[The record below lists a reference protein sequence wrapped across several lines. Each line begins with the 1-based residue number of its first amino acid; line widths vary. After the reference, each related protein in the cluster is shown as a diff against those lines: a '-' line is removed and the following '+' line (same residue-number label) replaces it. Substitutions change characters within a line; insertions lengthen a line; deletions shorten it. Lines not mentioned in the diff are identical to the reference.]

1 MKASKIFSLFIGICL
16 FQVSFG
22 NAVYLEYDQSCMD
35 RYEYRYKGVEFGASH
50 IVYHLRQNNNE
61 KVVLEV
67 GIESKID
74 YEIKPRNLK
83 TCRDISLNERM
94 VRDVNN
100 GDVQLFIVKRSGK
113 GYNVSP
119 VGIATYSQITPQ
131 GFAFVTLDNMFSY
144 KYNQP
149 ANGTNLAKKDSEAKV
164 FYNGTLSHNCPRKY
178 LFTKTK
184 SKAGRNYTEYT
195 IIPEIGILEE
205 KTGFNQTDAANNV
218 LELVAINGLPI
229 ESYLKDYCRGKD
241 LNYVYSGTF
250 YSNRTGI
257 AASKPYRGSTMADLE
272 RGRNSRPGTKTNEGS
287 SSTDNSSSTASTGV
301 PKSTS
306 FNCPVYKDIDRGLY
320 IDRNTGNP
328 ANLSCGGNNYRNGRM
343 VNSPIPNNNL
353 AGDTASSN
361 VVNVNPG
368 PSTDGYDY
376 CLEQSSDGIH
386 VVQPSETLYGIA
398 QMYNLSV
405 EEIRGFNKLKDDRI
419 FPCMK
424 IKTKTK
430 FSAKV
435 NDELVSKEAPE
446 FLIHVVAPGET
457 IYQIASKYGYTVD
470 KFKEIN
476 GLESNFISVGQ
487 KLRISNCNCPT
498 PTSKPET
505 FTVVENDI
513 PDSFESTA
521 ERRLIVDNNQKRK
534 VHIVRENETIYVIA
548 KQYDLSVAKLRE
560 LNNLEVNEVIIP
572 YQRLYIN

>member
-1 MKASKIFSLFIGICL
+1 MKASKIFSLLIGIFL
-16 FQVSFG
+16 FQVSYG
-22 NAVYLEYDQSCMD
+22 NTVYLEYDQSCMD

-74 YEIKPRNLK
+74 YESRPNNIK
-83 TCRDISLNERM
+83 TCRDVSLNERM

-100 GDVQLFIVKRSGK
+100 GDIQLFIVKKSGK

-119 VGIATYSQITPQ
+119 VGIATYAQITPQ
-131 GFAFVTLDNMFSY
+131 GFAFVSIDNKY
-144 KYNQP
+144 AYQYNQP
-149 ANGTNLAKKDSEAKV
+149 ANGTDLAKKDSEAKI
-164 FYNGTLSHNCPRKY
+164 FFNGTLSHNCPRKY

-184 SKAGRNYTEYT
+184 TKAGRNYTEYT

-218 LELVAINGLPI
+218 LELVTINGLPI
-229 ESYLKDYCRGKD
+229 ESYLKDYCQGKD

-250 YSNRTGI
+250 YSNRSGK
-257 AASKPYRGSTMADLE
+257 ASSVPSSGSTMADLE
-272 RGRNSRPGTKTNEGS
+272 RGKSTQPTYTKPGTTTTTPP
-287 SSTDNSSSTASTGV
+287 STSTTITGTT
-301 PKSTS
+301 TS
-306 FNCPVYKDIDRGLY
+306 FNCPVYKDIDKGLY

-328 ANLSCGGNNYRNGRM
+328 ATLSCGGNDYRNGKM
-343 VNSPIPNNNL
+343 VNTPVNNQVDLNN
-353 AGDTASSN
+353 TTTTN
-361 VVNVNPG
+361 TVVVNPG
-368 PSTDGYDY
+368 PSTSGLDY
-376 CLEQSSDGIH
+376 CLEKSSNGIH

-398 QMYNLSV
+398 QMYGLTL
-405 EEIRGFNKLKDDRI
+405 EEIKEMNKLKDDRL

-424 IKTKTK
+424 VAVTPNVT
-430 FSAKV
+430 AKV
-435 NDELVSKEAPE
+435 NDELVSKEVPE
-446 FLIHVVAPGET
+446 FLIHVVSPGET
-457 IYQIASKYGYTVD
+457 IYQIANKYGYTVD

-476 GLESNFISVGQ
+476 GLESNLISVGQ

-498 PTSKPET
+498 PAIKSEILTVAET
-505 FTVVENDI
+505 DI
-513 PDSFESTA
+513 PDSFEATG
-521 ERRLIVDNNQKRK
+521 EKRLIVDNNQKRK

-548 KQYDLSVAKLRE
+548 KEYGISAAKLRE